1 MNVFEGLCRLLQ
13 FIRHSVEANWQKLQN
28 RPRQAMRK
36 IILAQTIRQS
46 QVQIHQHPP
55 THTPNVHLY
64 IVF

>member
-28 RPRQAMRK
+28 RPRQAMHE

-46 QVQIHQHPP
+46 QVQIHQQPP
-55 THTPNVHLY
+55 THTHPTD
-64 IVF
+64 ICT